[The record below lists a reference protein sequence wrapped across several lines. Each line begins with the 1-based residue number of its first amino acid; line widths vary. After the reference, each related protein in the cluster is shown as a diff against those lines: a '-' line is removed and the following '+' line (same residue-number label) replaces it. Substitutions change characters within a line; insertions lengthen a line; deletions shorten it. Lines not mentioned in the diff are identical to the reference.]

1 MAASALRKEHVLCI
15 DAFVNALRPH
25 ASDIPFVETRKPPNA
40 PGFLNTPSVPVQTGL
55 IDVQK

>member
-25 ASDIPFVETRKPPNA
+25 ASDIPFVETRKPLNA
-40 PGFLNTPSVPVQTGL
+40 PGFLNTPPVLSRMGL
-55 IDVQK
+55 TDGQK